1 MASEKPTTAGT
12 EQAMKGQA
20 QQEAKA
26 GPEEQRQGASKQPSS
41 GKISRREQYAPTL
54 FGRGFLGATPFA
66 LMRRMLEDMDRIF
79 GEYVPGRFA
88 PPSERRELQP
98 RGMPVEAIWEPQVD
112 VVQREGK
119 LIIRADL
126 PGLSKD
132 DVRVELTDEGLVLE
146 GERRSELEEEREGM
160 YRSERSYGSFC
171 RVIPLP
177 EGCDASGAEAH
188 FENGVLEITL
198 PLPEAATRARR
209 IEIQEGRPSP
219 KASAMH

>member
-1 MASEKPTTAGT
+1 MNVFSEVAIAGIGET
-12 EQAMKGQA
+12 NV
-20 QQEAKA
+20 
-26 GPEEQRQGASKQPSS
+26 
-41 GKISRREQYAPTL
+41 GKIPGITGIQFQVEAARLA
-54 FGRGFLGATPFA
+54 
-66 LMRRMLEDMDRIF
+66 LED
-79 GEYVPGRFA
+79 A
-88 PPSERRELQP
+88 
-98 RGMPVEAIWEPQVD
+98 
-112 VVQREGK
+112 
-119 LIIRADL
+119 
-126 PGLSKD
+126 GLSKD

-209 IEIQEGRPSP
+209 IEIQEGKPSP